1 MGVSRDLHRVV
12 VETDVARAL
21 NSCVQNQNRLS
32 AAFSHPRPRILIVDQ
47 IKAYHSNHNIR
58 TSAQSSIL

>member
-21 NSCVQNQNRLS
+21 NSCVQNQNRHQPPS
-32 AAFSHPRPRILIVDQ
+32 LIH
-47 IKAYHSNHNIR
+47 A
-58 TSAQSSIL
+58 LGF